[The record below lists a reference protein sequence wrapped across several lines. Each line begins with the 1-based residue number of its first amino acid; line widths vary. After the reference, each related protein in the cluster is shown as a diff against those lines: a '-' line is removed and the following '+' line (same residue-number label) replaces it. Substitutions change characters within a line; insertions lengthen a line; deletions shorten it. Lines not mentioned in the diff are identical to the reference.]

1 MALKFIAGYLH
12 VLSEEHGAVEGGSVR
27 FGLGNFPE
35 LCLPRLLGQLESA
48 LDLLQHLDVVVGRL
62 LRGRQQVRRVGEYGP
77 ADQLQRNLL
86 LVVRLVVEEHL
97 GDQGGAGADG
107 LDHQLRLSVGG
118 REQQRLVPVDG
129 HGLLLAS
136 LQHMVVDDA
145 IDLVLKEG
153 QVGIVDHVVVDEGDE
168 VNIVVEVGPLDVV
181 GKVELGRVEAETT
194 KAVQHLGVQVEV
206 PVLGGKDSNWE
217 RLVVSASSYR
227 LSKLATGRCWTCV
240 LMVRW

>member
-1 MALKFIAGYLH
+1 
-12 VLSEEHGAVEGGSVR
+12 
-27 FGLGNFPE
+27 
-35 LCLPRLLGQLESA
+35 
-48 LDLLQHLDVVVGRL
+48 
-62 LRGRQQVRRVGEYGP
+62 
-77 ADQLQRNLL
+77 
-86 LVVRLVVEEHL
+86 
-97 GDQGGAGADG
+97 
-107 LDHQLRLSVGG
+107 
-118 REQQRLVPVDG
+118 
-129 HGLLLAS
+129 
-136 LQHMVVDDA
+136 MVVDDA